1 MTSCDRAAVLIERR
15 LDGEASPQDD
25 AALDAHVAGCP
36 SCAELLEHETALDTA
51 LAARFR
57 HAIPSAGFSA
67 AVHAR
72 VAAERPA
79 PAAWISDALNGAG
92 LVLSL
97 TVVLPLAAWWG
108 GSIGA
113 GIALG
118 ATLVGMY
125 PLMLASWAT
134 EVGPGEPDP
143 TA

>member
-1 MTSCDRAAVLIERR
+1 MISCDRAAVLIERR
-15 LDGEASPQDD
+15 LDGQASPQDD
-25 AALDAHVAGCP
+25 AALDAHVAACP
-36 SCAELLEHETALDTA
+36 SCAELLEHETALDAA

-57 HAIPSAGFSA
+57 DAAPSAAFAA
-67 AVHAR
+67 AVRTR